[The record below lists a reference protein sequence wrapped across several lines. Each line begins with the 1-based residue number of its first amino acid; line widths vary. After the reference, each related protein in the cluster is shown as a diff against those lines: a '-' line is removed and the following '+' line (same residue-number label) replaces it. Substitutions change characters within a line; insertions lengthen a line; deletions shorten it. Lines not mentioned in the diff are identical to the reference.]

1 MNRFHADA
9 VLFTFALK
17 LGSGLAKQR
26 VYDYRAL
33 KLRGKLWRGRLTEV
47 RQYYSTVSHRILSLD
62 TVIA

>member
-33 KLRGKLWRGRLTEV
+33 KLRGKLWKGRLTEV
-47 RQYYSTVSHRILSLD
+47 R
-62 TVIA
+62 